1 MSGESRE
8 GSTAHVS
15 SQLTTLVPSFD
26 PSKDE
31 LEQYVQKIEMLTEIW
46 PAEKLNELATRL
58 ILNTSGAAFQKLQLQ
73 KTEILTN
80 DRKGIECLVKA
91 LGGQWGKVT
100 LEKKYEVV
108 EKALFRCIQKTDE
121 SNDSYLARTDIYWT
135 ELLSKKMSMEE
146 LRSYIVLRGS
156 LLSHEDKK
164 RVILESDAAGSGQL
178 SMDKVNQSV
187 RMLGSGFFHEMIGV
201 KKSKGKIYD
210 AANVTFEEPEDS
222 TWESTAFVSEEF
234 SEEDLIDALAQE
246 GDEDALFVSEYELA
260 MADTV

>member
-1 MSGESRE
+1 MSAESRE
-8 GSTAHVS
+8 GSTTHVS
-15 SQLTTLVPSFD
+15 SQLTTLVPTFD

-80 DRKGIECLVKA
+80 DKKGIECLVKA

-164 RVILESDAAGSGQL
+164 RVIL
-178 SMDKVNQSV
+178 
-187 RMLGSGFFHEMIGV
+187 
-201 KKSKGKIYD
+201 
-210 AANVTFEEPEDS
+210 
-222 TWESTAFVSEEF
+222 
-234 SEEDLIDALAQE
+234 
-246 GDEDALFVSEYELA
+246 
-260 MADTV
+260 